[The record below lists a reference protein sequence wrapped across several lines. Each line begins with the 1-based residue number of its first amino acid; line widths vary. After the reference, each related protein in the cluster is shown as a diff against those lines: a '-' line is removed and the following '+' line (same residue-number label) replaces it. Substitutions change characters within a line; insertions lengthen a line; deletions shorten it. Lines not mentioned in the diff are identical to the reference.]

1 MCVQGVTT
9 LLSLTLYSGG
19 MVVKLCLQFLQCNA
33 MHVRPLHGQQ
43 KSLVPGFSQLFQG
56 SLLLHCNAVHVRPLH
71 GLQESLVPVPTQLF
85 QGSLLLGSIANSVLG
100 EEAMRNSNVLIHPI
114 LIGGWCGLV
123 ATALNSLPVGS
134 LDGGKMFQ
142 VHLLLLYVGSV
153 RRPHIGS

>member
-1 MCVQGVTT
+1 M
-9 LLSLTLYSGG
+9 
-19 MVVKLCLQFLQCNA
+19 
-33 MHVRPLHGQQ
+33 
-43 KSLVPGFSQLFQG
+43 
-56 SLLLHCNAVHVRPLH
+56 
-71 GLQESLVPVPTQLF
+71 PVPTQLF

-142 VHLLLLYVGSV
+142 VQPLVPYAGLISRCHAGSKFA
-153 RRPHIGS
+153 RRLFVCELQ